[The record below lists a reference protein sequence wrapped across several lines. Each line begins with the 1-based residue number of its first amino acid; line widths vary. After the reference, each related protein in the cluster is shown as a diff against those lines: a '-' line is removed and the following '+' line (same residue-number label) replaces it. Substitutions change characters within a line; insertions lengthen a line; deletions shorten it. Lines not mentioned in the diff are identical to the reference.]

1 MWETTQRID
10 NMTYKLEPGLSRI
23 TSSVQLILPTGEIK
37 EYRDGKAATEAV
49 IDKRWKVTELRAVGD
64 VIEVVVEEAVVP
76 DVNPIGEETFF

>member
-1 MWETTQRID
+1 
-10 NMTYKLEPGLSRI
+10 MTYKLEPGLSRI
-23 TSSVQLILPTGEIK
+23 TSSVHLILPTGEIK

-49 IDKRWKVTELRAVGD
+49 FDKRWKVTEIRAAGD